1 MGVTRVLLTTSALI
15 AVAMA
20 PVVPASAAD
29 QITWPQV
36 QAAARAA
43 QRSLEQGGGTASVR
57 VSAKISYR
65 TITDYRPGGSVQRER
80 YREAGMAASEPDI
93 VTWTITG
100 TGADRRYQP
109 MPTIPKPGAYPTLRK
124 ASWVRLNPPSTT
136 GVTPPLLRLDS
147 LEPLGEIASSAAD
160 SEGII
165 TASWTHGVEGTP
177 AVAVT
182 ARLAQ
187 RPTGVLLLH
196 SFAAT
201 DLTSSGS
208 GSALEVEADFTSPR
222 LVVPT
227 FRGALPEDYVD
238 SAMDAAQDTTMARY
252 AVRNAAHSARDMAAT
267 MTRTQLVTF
276 LRDQVAANEEFAHP
290 PANPSTDV
298 ISRVPGGL
306 RLTNLNGYS
315 GQSTIW
321 TITVT
326 KDRHVQVIRR
336 TQPSRVIRVS
346 PAD

>member
-1 MGVTRVLLTTSALI
+1 MGITRVLLTTSALV
-15 AVAMA
+15 AVALS
-20 PVVPASAAD
+20 PVVPAAAAD

-36 QAAARAA
+36 QAAVRTA
-43 QRSLEQGGGTASVR
+43 QRSLEQGGGTVSVE

-65 TITDYRPGGSVQRER
+65 TVTDSQPGGSVQRER

-109 MPTIPKPGAYPTLRK
+109 LPRIPKPGAYPTLRK
-124 ASWVRLNPPSTT
+124 AAWVRLNPPSTT
-136 GVTPPLLRLDS
+136 DVTPPLLRLNVF
-147 LEPLGEIASSAAD
+147 EPLGEITSSPAD
-160 SEGII
+160 AEGII

-187 RPTGVLLLH
+187 RPTGALVLQ
-196 SFAAT
+196 SFSAT
-201 DLTSSGS
+201 DLTSSAS
-208 GSALEVEADFTSPR
+208 GSALDVEADFTDPR
-222 LVVPT
+222 LVVPS

-252 AVRNAAHSARDMAAT
+252 AVRNAAESTRDMAAT
-267 MTRTQLVTF
+267 MTRTQLVAY

-298 ISRVPGGL
+298 ITRVPHGI
-306 RLTNLNGYS
+306 RVTNLNAYS

-326 KDRHVQVIRR
+326 ADMGVLVARSTK
-336 TQPSRVIRVS
+336 PSRVT
-346 PAD
+346 PAPQTG